1 MYSKIK
7 LQNSTHTPIQPVTED
22 RLTQI
27 QFHITKN
34 RNYLILRDLNS
45 NKRSSCIRHINRI
58 LLQPNGK
65 KCWQISDRNSHQ
77 YAEYVTS

>member
-7 LQNSTHTPIQPVTED
+7 LQNSIHTPILPVTKNQ
-22 RLTQI
+22 LTQV

-45 NKRSSCIRHINRI
+45 NNRSSCIRHINRI
-58 LLQPNGK
+58 LLQPSNK
-65 KCWQISDRNSHQ
+65 KCLPSSDRNSHQ
-77 YAEYVTS
+77 YA

>member
-7 LQNSTHTPIQPVTED
+7 LQNSIHTPILPITANQ
-22 RLTQI
+22 LTQI

-45 NKRSSCIRHINRI
+45 DNRSSCIRHINRI
-58 LLQPNGK
+58 LLQPNSK
-65 KCWQISDRNSHQ
+65 NKCWQVTDRNSRQ
-77 YAEYVTS
+77 YA

>member
-7 LQNSTHTPIQPVTED
+7 LQSSIHTPILPGTNQS
-22 RLTQI
+22 TQV

-45 NKRSSCIRHINRI
+45 NNRSSCIRHINRI
-58 LLQPNGK
+58 LLQPNAK
-65 KCWQISDRNSHQ
+65 KCLRLGDLNTRQ
-77 YAEYVTS
+77 YA